1 MKSNGL
7 KGVVRGAKNFIE
19 TLIKLQ
25 TSEDSFGLN
34 QTMVK
39 FKDQLA
45 AIHEEMTKLPDE
57 AFFDISTKGADPNI
71 QTQKTRNAQALL
83 SVSTNNSGG
92 NTTDVSFAH
101 GTVKKDAPKKR
112 KGMKRG

>member
-39 FKDQLA
+39 FKDQLSE
-45 AIHEEMTKLPDE
+45 IYVEMESSPD
-57 AFFDISTKGADPNI
+57 
-71 QTQKTRNAQALL
+71 
-83 SVSTNNSGG
+83 
-92 NTTDVSFAH
+92 
-101 GTVKKDAPKKR
+101 
-112 KGMKRG
+112 